1 MKTKRSATSGEGA
14 MAATVRAGGRHTGTK
29 KKPCEAPVQAA
40 AGKRP
45 TGARRA
51 PQLAL
56 RLDLAAPDPAAQ
68 WRDGA
73 RLTYLGRQLVLW
85 LDTERRTATLDDD
98 VLHLPLPPEAS
109 PRQIQDGAE
118 TWLRKEAER
127 LLTLSVAVQAR
138 AQARPVPA
146 CSLSFAARAS
156 WVQPDGRGG
165 LRCNWRLIELP
176 LPTIE
181 QVIAAGL
188 AKLPATVEIDDLFA
202 FA

>member
-1 MKTKRSATSGEGA
+1 MKTR
-14 MAATVRAGGRHTGTK
+14 
-29 KKPCEAPVQAA
+29 
-40 AGKRP
+40 RP
-45 TGARRA
+45 
-51 PQLAL
+51 PQLSL
-56 RLDLAAPDPAAQ
+56 RLDLAAPDPAAR

-73 RLTYLGRQLVLW
+73 RLPYLGGEIVLA
-85 LDTERRTATLDDD
+85 LDTARRAATLEDG
-98 VLHLPLPPEAS
+98 VLHLPLPPEAT

-127 LLTLSVAVQAR
+127 LLGISVSMQAR
-138 AQARPVPA
+138 AQGRPIPG

-181 QVIAAGL
+181 QVIAAAI
-188 AKLPATVEIDDLFA
+188 AKLPPVVAIDDLFA
-202 FA
+202 CAA